1 MTDTIKRIELKEI
14 SPSSG
19 EFIQPAEIPLLRK
32 ESSTEI
38 DKQKQRDEFIGMGF
52 AVVAIFFRAFAT
64 FYTKVIQRAYHSKFH
79 TVPFLW
85 LRSFTIILFALIHT
99 KITGIPIIKL
109 KDIPFKLWFF
119 YRTNMNFFGMSF
131 MTMSLWYLRAS
142 TAQIIF
148 SLSPIIVLILSRL
161 ILKEKYYFR
170 YTIGTVLCLIGSS
183 IIVFTENKVDANKQ
197 NDNDD
202 AATTNDST
210 NVNAHSSWDTT
221 KGLIFIGIA
230 MFSVTF
236 VDIANK
242 ILASN
247 KVPINTQ
254 MMYVGLSTMMYST
267 IFIIFFG
274 GVELDPGYLLM
285 CLFHGVFFYLSNIC
299 YNKALQLSPISKLI
313 IINYTQIV
321 FVFLLAFLFL
331 HEPIFFTDLLGT
343 AFIFSY
349 MIYNATHPIQD
360 KKETNNNAVSDK

>member
-1 MTDTIKRIELKEI
+1 MSNPIKRIELKEI
-14 SPSSG
+14 SPTSG
-19 EFIQPAEIPLLRK
+19 EFIQPKEIPLLHK
-32 ESSTEI
+32 ESLTEI

-64 FYTKVIQRAYHSKFH
+64 FYTKVIQRTYPTKFH

-161 ILKEKYYFR
+161 ILKEPYYFR

-183 IIVFTENKVDANKQ
+183 IIVFTENKVDASKQ
-197 NDNDD
+197 HDD
-202 AATTNDST
+202 SNTSIT
-210 NVNAHSSWDTT
+210 HSSWDTT
-221 KGLIFIGIA
+221 KGLIFIGVA

-247 KVPINTQ
+247 KVPVNTQ

-267 IFIIFFG
+267 VFTMIFG
-274 GVELDPGYLLM
+274 GVELDPGYLIM
-285 CLFHGVFFYLSNIC
+285 CLFHGVFFYVSNIC

-331 HEPIFFTDLLGT
+331 HEPIFFTDLLGS

-349 MIYNATHPIQD
+349 MIYNATHPIKD
-360 KKETNNNAVSDK
+360 KKDINNSNALSNK

>member
-1 MTDTIKRIELKEI
+1 MTDPIKRIELKEI
-14 SPSSG
+14 SPTSG
-19 EFIQPAEIPLLRK
+19 EFIQPKEMPLLHK

-64 FYTKVIQRAYHSKFH
+64 FYTKVIQRTYPTKFH

-161 ILKEKYYFR
+161 ILKEPYYFR

-183 IIVFTENKVDANKQ
+183 IIVFTENKVDASKQ
-197 NDNDD
+197 HDNDSSNNSTS
-202 AATTNDST
+202 TT
-210 NVNAHSSWDTT
+210 HSSWDTT
-221 KGLIFIGIA
+221 KGLIFIGVA

-247 KVPINTQ
+247 KVPVNTQ

-267 IFIIFFG
+267 VFTMIFG
-274 GVELDPGYLLM
+274 GVELDPGYLIM
-285 CLFHGVFFYLSNIC
+285 CLFHGVFFYISNIC

-331 HEPIFFTDLLGT
+331 HEPIFFTDLLGS

-349 MIYNATHPIQD
+349 MIYNATHPIKD
-360 KKETNNNAVSDK
+360 KKDTNNSNALSNK

>member
-1 MTDTIKRIELKEI
+1 MSNPIKRIELKEI
-14 SPSSG
+14 SPTSG
-19 EFIQPAEIPLLRK
+19 EFIQPKEIPLLRK
-32 ESSTEI
+32 EPSTEI
-38 DKQKQRDEFIGMGF
+38 DNQKQRDEFIGMGF

-64 FYTKVIQRAYHSKFH
+64 FYTKVIQRAYPTKFH

-85 LRSFTIILFALIHT
+85 LRSFTIMLFALIHT
-99 KITGIPIIKL
+99 KISGIPIIKL

-161 ILKEKYYFR
+161 ILKEPYYFR

-183 IIVFTENKVDANKQ
+183 IIVFTENKVDSNKQ
-197 NDNDD
+197 NDHNNSTS
-202 AATTNDST
+202 TTNENT
-210 NVNAHSSWDTT
+210 HSSWDTT
-221 KGLIFIGIA
+221 RGLIFISIA

-274 GVELDPGYLLM
+274 GVELDPGYLVM

-349 MIYNATHPIQD
+349 MIYNATHPIKD
-360 KKETNNNAVSDK
+360 KKETSTSNNALSAK